1 MIELAIYPNPF
12 KVETRLTVNLP
23 KADRVKLSLYNLKGQ
38 LVRELCDEFKAA
50 GQHSFSWDGKDS
62 SGRDVTVGIYL
73 VRYDMGRQ
81 KVLKKVTRF

>member
-1 MIELAIYPNPF
+1 MIELDIYPNPF

-38 LVRELCDEFKAA
+38 LVRELCDEFKAQ
-50 GQHSFSWDGKDS
+50 GQHSFTWDGKDS
-62 SGRDVTVGIYL
+62 SGRDVPVGIYL